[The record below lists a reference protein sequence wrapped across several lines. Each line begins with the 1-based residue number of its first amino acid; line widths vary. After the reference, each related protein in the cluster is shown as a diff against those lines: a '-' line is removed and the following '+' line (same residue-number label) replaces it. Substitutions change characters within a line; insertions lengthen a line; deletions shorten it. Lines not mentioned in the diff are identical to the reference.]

1 MSASFGNQLLIGKY
15 DGLLLDLDGTVYRG
29 STAIHGAVEILERVG
44 IRRVFM
50 TNNASRSSGQVA
62 EQLHTMGFAVGPGE
76 IVTSAQTAA
85 RMLAENLGC
94 GSKVLVIGTDALVAE
109 MATVGLVPVRSEK
122 EGPVAVVQGHS
133 PNTDWNLLAEAAL
146 AIRDGALWVA
156 CNADATFPTE
166 RGLVPGNGS
175 MVAALRAATDAA
187 PYVVGKPQ
195 PHMVREGLERGC
207 FKAPL
212 VVGDRLE
219 TDIAGAS
226 AVGLPSLLVLSGVS
240 TASDVIFA
248 GTECRPT
255 YLAEDIRGLVVGA
268 ETLRVGPQWGW
279 HVEIGDDT
287 ATVSAV
293 EDQSHEGLSIVRAV
307 AHALWQSDVEGR
319 RRALVAGDALS
330 RRALADW
337 DLLDA

>member
-1 MSASFGNQLLIGKY
+1 MSASFDGPLLIGQH
-15 DGLLLDLDGTVYRG
+15 DGLLLDLDGTVYFG
-29 STAIHGAVEILERVG
+29 STAIDGAVEILDHGGVRK
-44 IRRVFM
+44 VFM
-50 TNNASRSSGQVA
+50 TNNASRSPDQVA
-62 EQLHTMGFAVGPGE
+62 EHMRTMGFAIGPGDV
-76 IVTSAQTAA
+76 VTSAQTAA
-85 RMLAENLGC
+85 RMLAREFER
-94 GSKVLVIGTDALVAE
+94 GSEVLVIGTDALAAEVA
-109 MATVGLVPVRSEK
+109 AVGLEPVRTQTA
-122 EGPVAVVQGHS
+122 GPVAVVQGHS
-133 PNTDWNLLAEAAL
+133 PDTDWMQLAEAAL
-146 AIRDGALWVA
+146 AIRHGALWVA

-195 PHMVREGLERGC
+195 PDMVRESMKRGG
-207 FKAPL
+207 FTTPL

-248 GTECRPT
+248 GTGCRPT
-255 YLAEDIRGLVVGA
+255 YVAEDIRGLGVSA
-268 ETLRVGPQWGW
+268 ESLRVGPQRGW

-287 ATVSAV
+287 LTVTAV
-293 EDQSHEGLSIVRAV
+293 DDQSRERLSIVRAV
-307 AHALWQSDVEGR
+307 AHAVWQSDVEER
-319 RRALVAGDALS
+319 RRALVAADALS